1 MNRRGAD
8 NVVACVDECS
18 GCKLV
23 SPAEGALRGWRLV
36 LVAAGIFISPLV
48 LAVLGAAIAPDNAAR
63 QAIYAGIGLVI
74 GIVAAASA
82 SAIIRR
88 KVREPSGK
96 VGVAPGTAPNEE
108 IS

>member
-1 MNRRGAD
+1 MNRGGAD
-8 NVVACVDECS
+8 SAVACGVECS

-36 LVAAGIFISPLV
+36 LVAAGIFISPLI
-48 LAVLGAAIAPDNAAR
+48 LAVLGAAVAPDNAAR
-63 QAIYAGIGLVI
+63 QAIYAGIGLVV
-74 GIVAAASA
+74 GIVAAAAA

-88 KVREPSGK
+88 KVRGPSGK
-96 VGVAPGTAPNEE
+96 VGAAPATAPDEE